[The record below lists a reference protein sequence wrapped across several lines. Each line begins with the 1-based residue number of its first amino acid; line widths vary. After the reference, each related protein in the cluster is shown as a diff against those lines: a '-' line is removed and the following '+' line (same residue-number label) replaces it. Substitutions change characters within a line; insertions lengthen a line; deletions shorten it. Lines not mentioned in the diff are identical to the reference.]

1 MGETASAAGADAS
14 RKMAQNPPMNAHAIL
29 TARMTAVVVLALL
42 AGCGTAPQAVK
53 GPEFVP
59 DAADEVFSVGF
70 SSIASRYIE
79 PVTMEGLVLD
89 GLRGFG
95 AIDPALM
102 ISREDNVIA
111 VVANGQTVAAKSAP
125 ASDDARAWGKLI
137 SDLTTATRAHSPDL
151 RAADAEKIYEA
162 IFDGVLSRLDV
173 YSRYAGAE
181 EATNN
186 RARRD
191 GYGGIGL
198 RFREADGEVH
208 VTSVLP
214 DGPAALVGIETNDR
228 ITHINDLPVAGMDS
242 AEISRHL
249 RGPVH
254 SRVTLA
260 ILRDGAAKPLR
271 FALERAHIVPP
282 TVTAQVENGVL
293 LLKIS
298 NFNQDTA
305 HAVETQVLKTKKE
318 MGRHFNGLVLDLRGN
333 PGGLLKQSTRIADL
347 FLAQG
352 QIVSAQGRHPDSVQ
366 SHEAT
371 GTDIIG
377 GRPIAVLIDGKSASA
392 AEIVAAALQDRDRA
406 VVIGT
411 SSYGKGTVQTVIR
424 LPNDGEITL
433 TWSRLVSPS
442 GYVLHGLGVAPTLC
456 TSGLMAGD
464 ARTVTR
470 ALARKGKSAVTL
482 AAWRGAGLADES
494 TRKTLRAACPPEAD
508 KSPAI
513 DTALAQ
519 RLIKDQALYRRTLAE
534 VSATAQAQR

>member
-1 MGETASAAGADAS
+1 MNFRRTPLVRLSAFV
-14 RKMAQNPPMNAHAIL
+14 L
-29 TARMTAVVVLALL
+29 LALL
-42 AGCGTAPQAVK
+42 AGCGTAHQAPR

-70 SSIASRYIE
+70 ASIATRYIE
-79 PVTMEGLVLD
+79 PVAMDGLVLD

-95 AIDPALM
+95 AIDPSLM
-102 ISREDNVIA
+102 VSREDGVIA
-111 VVANGQTVAAKSAP
+111 IVANGQTVAAKSMP
-125 ASDDARAWGKLI
+125 TTDDARAWGRLI
-137 SDLTTATRAHSPDL
+137 SDLTAATRTHSPDL

-162 IFDGVLSRLDV
+162 VFDGVLSRLDV

-181 EATNN
+181 EAARN

-198 RFREADGEVH
+198 HFRETDGEVH
-208 VTSVLP
+208 VTSVQS
-214 DGPAALVGIETNDR
+214 DGPAALAGVEKNDR

-254 SRVTLA
+254 SRVTLT
-260 ILRDGAAKPLR
+260 ILRAGESKPLH
-271 FALERAHIVPP
+271 FALERAHIIPP
-282 TVTAQVENGVL
+282 TVAAWTENGIL
-293 LLKIS
+293 HLKIS

-305 HAVETQVLKTKKE
+305 HSVETHILKAKKD
-318 MGRHFNGLVLDLRGN
+318 MGRRFSGLVLDLRGN
-333 PGGLLKQSTRIADL
+333 PGGLLKQSTQIAGL

-352 QIVSAQGRHPDSVQ
+352 RIVSAQGRHPDSVQ
-366 SHEAT
+366 YHEAA
-371 GTDIIG
+371 GTDIIAD
-377 GRPIAVLIDGKSASA
+377 RPIVVLIDGKSASA

-406 VVIGT
+406 VIIGT

-456 TSGLMAGD
+456 TSGLAAGD
-464 ARTVTR
+464 ARTIAQ
-470 ALARKGKSAVTL
+470 ALARKGKSAATL
-482 AAWRGAGLADES
+482 TTWRQAGLADEA
-494 TRKTLRAACPPEAD
+494 TRQTLRATCPPEAD
-508 KSPAI
+508 KSPEI
-513 DTALAQ
+513 DLALAQ
-519 RLIKDQALYRRTLAE
+519 RLIKDLALYRRTVAE
-534 VSATAQAQR
+534 VAATAQAQR